1 MKKNSWRWRDGE
13 AAPRTFAA
21 LFGALLGLALLK
33 FGNPIILEKFVT
45 PPTNFYDWMISP
57 WSLAIGYWLLVPVAI
72 IGFFIA
78 RWKINAPKWLLALP
92 AIWLGWQFVSATAT
106 VDASLTR
113 TVLVHFT
120 TCVVCFYLGYFSLNR
135 LKEHRPFWLG
145 VLGAF
150 IVVLAV
156 GLRQHFGGLAESREY
171 FLTYIYPQLK
181 NVAPDFQKKMAS
193 DRIFST
199 LFYPNNLAG
208 ILLLLLPTT
217 LVIFW
222 KNEDWPT
229 AVRRT
234 IVGITGVAALGC
246 LFWSGSK
253 GGWLLMLVLGLI
265 ALLQLPFQK
274 KIKFALLAAMLILGL
289 AGFVLKYSAYFEKGA
304 TSVGARFDYWRAAV
318 ETVEANPVLGS
329 GPGTFGIV
337 YAKIKR
343 PESEMSRM
351 THNDYLEQASDSGLP
366 GFVVYFSFFGWALIW
381 SWRKLAANPN
391 PRLFAVWLG
400 LLGWS
405 LQELFEF
412 GLYIPAT
419 AWIAFA
425 LLGWLL
431 NRVGNEFDK
440 KIPAR

>member
-1 MKKNSWRWRDGE
+1 MKKNSPRWRDSE
-13 AAPRTFAA
+13 AASRTFAA

-33 FGNPIILEKFVT
+33 FGNPIILAKLVT

-57 WSLAIGYWLLVPVAI
+57 WPLVIGYWLLMPVAI
-72 IGFFIA
+72 VGFYIA
-78 RWKINAPKWLLALP
+78 HWKINIPKWLLALP
-92 AIWLGWQFVSATAT
+92 AIWLGWQFISAITT
-106 VDASLTR
+106 VDISLTW
-113 TVLVHFT
+113 TVLVHFV
-120 TCVVCFYLGYFSLNR
+120 TCIICFYLGYFSLSR
-135 LKEHRPFWLG
+135 LKEYRPFWLG

-156 GLRQHFGGLAESREY
+156 GLRQRFGGLAESREY
-171 FLTYIYPQLK
+171 FLAYVYPQLK
-181 NVAPDFQKKMAS
+181 NVAPEFQKKMFS

-199 LFYPNNLAG
+199 LFYPNTLAG
-208 ILLLLLPTT
+208 VLLLLLPAT
-217 LVIFW
+217 LVVFW
-222 KNEDWPT
+222 KNKGWPMV
-229 AVRRT
+229 VRRA
-234 IVGITGVAALGC
+234 IVGIIGAAALGC

-265 ALLQLPFQK
+265 ALLQLPFQR
-274 KIKFALLAAMLILGL
+274 KIKFALLAATLIFGL
-289 AGFVLKYSAYFEKGA
+289 VGFALKYSAYFEKGA
-304 TSVGARFDYWRAAV
+304 TSVGARFDYWHAAV
-318 ETVEANPVLGS
+318 ETVEANSMLGS

-366 GFVVYFSFFGWALIW
+366 GFVAYFSFFAWALIW
-381 SWRKLAANPN
+381 SWRKLATNPN
-391 PRLFAVWLG
+391 PQLFAIWLG
-400 LLGWS
+400 LFGWS

-431 NRVGNEFDK
+431 NRAGNEFDK
-440 KIPAR
+440 KIPTR